1 MLNSLG
7 RRGAWSLLG
16 NLTCDWDERVG
27 MALVWGIVMVA
38 GVAERHQSCW

>member
-1 MLNSLG
+1 VLNSLG

-16 NLTCDWDERVG
+16 NSTCNWDKGAE

-38 GVAERHQSCW
+38 GVAERHRSCL